1 MGFIH
6 RGIKPKCMPK
16 LKRRMATSSCLE
28 PAKVVAVSARQHT
41 HYATPACMSPEVTT
55 GTYTNSVDVY
65 SAALVVYEMVL
76 QKCPSV
82 ARMASER

>member
-6 RGIKPKCMPK
+6 RGIKPKCILK
-16 LKRRMATSSCLE
+16 LKRRMATSCCLE

-41 HYATPACMSPEVTT
+41 QYGTPACMSPEVTP

-65 SAALVVYEMVL
+65 SAALIVCEMVL

-82 ARMASER
+82 AHMASGR